1 MYEFLLNSHS
11 WLRWI
16 LLICFILVIV
26 KSYTGFKSNRA
37 YTSEDKKW
45 NTILIACLHLQ
56 AVIGL
61 ILYFIS
67 PMMKGI
73 LSDFGASM
81 KMSETRFWSMEHLFG
96 MLVAVVITQVGSIKS
111 KKQSTDHAR
120 FKTAFTYYLIALI
133 IILLMIPFGI
143 WNADRPLFRM

>member
-1 MYEFLLNSHS
+1 MYEFLLSSHS

-16 LLICFILVIV
+16 LLLCFILVIV

-37 YTSEDKKW
+37 YSSDDKKW

-61 ILYFIS
+61 TLYFIS

-96 MLVAVVITQVGSIKS
+96 MLVAVVIAQVGSIKS
-111 KKQSTDHAR
+111 KNQSTDQAR
-120 FKTAFTYYLIALI
+120 FKTAFNYYLIALI